1 VRRTPIPNSK
11 YYRNPAKQPQGE
23 LVPLPYRWQA
33 KVDRL
38 LNGLRSMFRSDSQG
52 PRPRLCPACNT
63 LVGTTATRCHECGA
77 SLNYSLAAASKS
89 FAGILPG
96 ETSATTMIFITN
108 ILLFGVSLIIT
119 MRHTNGFNLFG
130 GIDGE
135 VLDRLG
141 DSNPYGISQGQWWR
155 LITAIFLHGNLIHIA
170 MNSWVLMDI
179 GPPVE
184 KVYGSARFL
193 FLYVTTGVIGFILS
207 AFLGHHASAGASGAI
222 VGLIGLLLA
231 ITTRR
236 GGAYMQAFRRQLMV
250 SVVLMFLIGFM
261 VPVIDN
267 YAHFGGL
274 ASGFLLG
281 RVFVDREP
289 LNTAERKRAY
299 IFGWIAGIVLLA
311 AFASMLINY
320 FQSIPAR

>member
-1 VRRTPIPNSK
+1 M
-11 YYRNPAKQPQGE
+11 A
-23 LVPLPYRWQA
+23 LPYRWQT

-38 LNGLRSMFRSDSQG
+38 RNGLRTMFRSDPRG

-77 SLNYSLAAASKS
+77 NLNYSLAAASKS

-96 ETSATTMIFITN
+96 ETSATTVIFITN
-108 ILLFGVSLIIT
+108 ILLFGVSLIVT
-119 MRHTNGFNLFG
+119 MRNSEGFNLLG
-130 GIDGE
+130 GISGY

-141 DSNPYGISQGQWWR
+141 DSRIDRILQGEWWR
-155 LITAIFLHGNLIHIA
+155 VVTAMFLHGSLIHIA

-184 KVYGSARFL
+184 KVYGSARYL
-193 FLYVTTGVIGFILS
+193 FLYVTTGAVGFAFSALS
-207 AFLGHHASAGASGAI
+207 GHASVGASGSI
-222 VGLIGLLLA
+222 MGLIGLLLA

-236 GGAYMQAFRRQLMV
+236 GGAYMMAFRKQLVVWVV
-250 SVVLMFLIGFM
+250 SIFLFGFF
-261 VPVIDN
+261 VSGIDN

-281 RVFVDREP
+281 RVFEDREP
-289 LNTAERKRAY
+289 LNAKERKRAY
-299 IFGWIAGIVLLA
+299 ILGWIAGLVLVTS
-311 AFASMLINY
+311 FAMMLVNY
-320 FQSIPAR
+320 FKPVMTLQP